1 MYFTYKAD
9 SALDVLSSQVLI
21 WFVRKMYFFEAVR
34 TDVPN
39 AFMCLYL
46 FLNRF
51 LILGFYG
58 KDQNIYFYAIWF
70 HSFFSFL

>member
-9 SALDVLSSQVLI
+9 SAFGC
-21 WFVRKMYFFEAVR
+21 FVIASIDLVCAQNVFFEAVR

-58 KDQNIYFYAIWF
+58 KDQNLYFYAI
-70 HSFFSFL
+70 